1 MNRLLAIGFEHA
13 GSWALNNGVL
23 SLQLVRYG
31 EQKNV
36 LYSFIAEGELRY
48 VGKTVQTLRQR
59 MTGYQ
64 RPGSSQLTNV
74 RVNRLIVDSLAKG
87 ADVEVLVLPDNG
99 LMHYGQFHL
108 NLAAGLEDSI
118 IALLNPPWNGGDR
131 RRKPV
136 AGDTIEVLPVD
147 QFQFQLQ
154 RSYSEKGFFNVP
166 VAHTKSLGEDGQSI
180 DVFCGAAESPVI
192 ALLNRRSNSNG
203 TPRIMGGSAL
213 RNWFQASCEIG
224 YTIQVDVLSPVT
236 IRLRTVGF
244 SVGDPAVSDISGKN

>member
-1 MNRLLAIGFEHA
+1 MNRLLEIGFEHA
-13 GSWALNNGVL
+13 GSWVLDNGVL

-36 LYSFIAEGELRY
+36 LYSFIEEGELRY
-48 VGKTVQTLRQR
+48 VGKTVRTLRQR
-59 MTGYQ
+59 MAGYQ
-64 RPGSSQLTNV
+64 RPSSSQLTNV
-74 RVNRLIVDSLAKG
+74 RVNRLLVDSLAKG

-118 IALLNPPWNGGDR
+118 IALLNPLWNGGDR
-131 RRKPV
+131 RKKPIS
-136 AGDTIEVLPVD
+136 GDTIAVLSID
-147 QFQFQLQ
+147 QFNFHLQ
-154 RSYSEKGFFNVP
+154 RTYFERGFFNVP

-192 ALLNRRSNSNG
+192 ALLNRRSNKNG
-203 TPRIMGGSAL
+203 TPRIIGGSAL

-224 YTIQVDVLSPVT
+224 DTIQVDVFSPVAV
-236 IRLRTVGF
+236 RLRQAGLSET
-244 SVGDPAVSDISGKN
+244 A